1 MTTHFFYLLP
11 THLKNRKQL
20 KLFIGN
26 IIKTEKG
33 HINDLNIIFCSDLYL
48 LEINKTYLNHNYLT
62 DVITF
67 DLSNNKSTVK
77 PAEIYIS
84 LERIRQNSIDYQSSI
99 KSEIHR
105 VIFHGVLH
113 LCGYKDK
120 TKSQQTKIR
129 AKEDFY
135 LAKFFK
141 YQNVPRGT

>member
-11 THLKNRKQL
+11 THLKNRNKL

-26 IIKTEKG
+26 IIKSENG

-48 LEINKTYLNHNYLT
+48 LEINKTYLHHNYFT
-62 DVITF
+62 DIITF
-67 DLSNNKSTVK
+67 DLSNKKTIIK

-84 LERIRQNSIDYQSSI
+84 VDRIRQNSIDYQSTI
-99 KSEIHR
+99 KNELHR

-120 TKSQQTKIR
+120 TKSQRTEIR
-129 AKEDFY
+129 ARENFY
-135 LAKFFK
+135 LSK
-141 YQNVPRGT
+141 YFN

>member
-11 THLKNRKQL
+11 THLKNRNKL

-26 IIKTEKG
+26 IIKSENG

-48 LEINKTYLNHNYLT
+48 LEINKTYLHHNYFT
-62 DVITF
+62 DIITF
-67 DLSNNKSTVK
+67 DLSNNKSIIK

-84 LERIRQNSIDYQSSI
+84 LDRIRQNSIDYQSTI
-99 KSEIHR
+99 KNELHR

-120 TKSQQTKIR
+120 TKSQRIEIR
-129 AKEDFY
+129 ARENFY
-135 LAKFFK
+135 LSK
-141 YQNVPRGT
+141 YFN